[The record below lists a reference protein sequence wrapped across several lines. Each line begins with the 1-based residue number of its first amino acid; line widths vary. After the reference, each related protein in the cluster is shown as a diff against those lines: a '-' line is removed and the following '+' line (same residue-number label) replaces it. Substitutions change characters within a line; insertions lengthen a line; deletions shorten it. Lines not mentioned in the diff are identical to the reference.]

1 LSARVVRVLGG
12 IHSLYGSVWN
22 LLCALP
28 LSRGAGIYPQLF
40 FVHFSLPYPVAA
52 SHFLTRIYS
61 SYDANSLGLLAFIL
75 GMYIVVTSVHS
86 PRIICW
92 TPKTA

>member
-1 LSARVVRVLGG
+1 LSTRVVRVFGG
-12 IHSLYGSVWN
+12 FYSPYGSVWN

-40 FVHFSLPYPVAA
+40 FVHFSLPYPATA

-61 SYDANSLGLLAFIL
+61 SYDANSLGLLAFISRNV
-75 GMYIVVTSVHS
+75 YCRDKCT
-86 PRIICW
+86 
-92 TPKTA
+92 